1 MMNKKYPSIE
11 HIINLVN
18 EATADFKELGSELE
32 LIVAKGEVGLLSE
45 ADINK
50 IHDISN
56 KIYDKYFRK
65 NETKNKWW

>member
-11 HIINLVN
+11 HTINLVN
-18 EATADFKELGSELE
+18 KATADFEELGSELE

-50 IHDISN
+50 VHTMSN
-56 KIYDKYFRK
+56 QIYDKYFRK